1 MPSGAV
7 RFEVVLSRPPLHLAV
22 CTRDADETFQGALGW
37 GFVVSSRF
45 VVAVP
50 VVLRRESNILGH
62 TFGVT
67 ALERFGVLSLVFAT
81 GSQRQVFSQSKG
93 QELTLDLSDSWA
105 GICGRFHTQAAAGW
119 TVYVFH

>member
-1 MPSGAV
+1 M
-7 RFEVVLSRPPLHLAV
+7 
-22 CTRDADETFQGALGW
+22 
-37 GFVVSSRF
+37 
-45 VVAVP
+45 AVP